1 MRHISTVWGRFLRVL
16 LSLSVVAVSTG
27 ILFLLKDYLS
37 TPVIAILYLVPVVLS
52 ATFGGKTGSI
62 IASVVSFL
70 CLNYFFIYPHYTFNV
85 SQLQDL
91 LVMFV
96 LLGVAL
102 LVSSLMA
109 SAQNRLEAVQTR
121 EREAVALYELS
132 AALTGQT
139 DATAIAETL
148 ANRLAE
154 ILQAETVEVVVHHP
168 DAVVQV
174 ATPPSRATGQIQ
186 PDRIIPL
193 ASGEKSIGE
202 LRIWGGPLN
211 LRREDERL
219 LQTFAAQSSLALER
233 TILAAG
239 EQRARVLE
247 ESDRLK
253 TAILSSVSH
262 ELRTPLATIQASATG
277 LFNPSVELEPDARRE
292 LQSLLLEETDHLT
305 QLVGNLLNMSR
316 IEAGA
321 LKLQLQ
327 WNSIAE
333 IAEVAIQ
340 RLKRLAARHEI
351 RVDIPEELPLVF
363 VDAVLMEQVFIN
375 LLNNSLKF
383 TPPEKIIRVSAE
395 EENGAL
401 KVTIQNQGPPI
412 PEASLQHIFEKFA
425 IAPGFEN
432 PKSTGLGLSI
442 CKGIVEAHSGRIW
455 AANLPD
461 GVAFYFSLPL
471 STEGAR
477 PVLPQEE

>member
-1 MRHISTVWGRFLRVL
+1 MRFISPTWRRFFRVL
-16 LSLSVVAVSTG
+16 LSLGVVMLSTA
-27 ILFLLKDYLS
+27 ILFVFKDYLS
-37 TPVIAILYLVPVVLS
+37 TPVIAILYLIPVVFS
-52 ATFGGKTGSI
+52 ATFSGKAGSI
-62 IASVVSFL
+62 LASVVSFL

-85 SQLQDL
+85 AQLQDL
-91 LVMFV
+91 LVMLV

-102 LVSSLMA
+102 LVSSLMS
-109 SAQNRLEAVQTR
+109 SAQNRLEAVQAR

-132 AALTGQT
+132 AAFTGQT
-139 DATAIAETL
+139 DAAVIAETL
-148 ANRLAE
+148 ADRLID
-154 ILQAETVEVVVHHP
+154 ILGAKAVEVVVHHP
-168 DAVVQV
+168 DAAVRVIKP
-174 ATPPSRATGQIQ
+174 ATLPTSETH
-186 PDRIIPL
+186 PDRVIPL
-193 ASGEKSIGE
+193 ASREKSIGE
-202 LRIWGGPLN
+202 LRIWDGPPN

-219 LQTFAAQSSLALER
+219 LQTIAGQSSLAMER

-340 RLKRLAARHEI
+340 HLRRLAARHEI
-351 RVDIPEELPLVF
+351 HVDIPEELPLVF
-363 VDAVLMEQVFIN
+363 VDSVLMEQVFIN

-395 EENGAL
+395 EENGTL

>member
-1 MRHISTVWGRFLRVL
+1 MF
-16 LSLSVVAVSTG
+16 
-27 ILFLLKDYLS
+27 KDYLS
-37 TPVIAILYLVPVVLS
+37 TPVIAILYLIPVVFS
-52 ATFGGKTGSI
+52 ATFSGKAGSI
-62 IASVVSFL
+62 FASVLSFL

-85 SQLQDL
+85 AQLQDL
-91 LVMFV
+91 LVMLV

-102 LVSSLMA
+102 LVSSLMS
-109 SAQNRLEAVQTR
+109 SAQNRLEAVQAR

-132 AALTGQT
+132 AAFTGQT
-139 DATAIAETL
+139 DAAVIAETL
-148 ANRLAE
+148 ADRLVE
-154 ILQAETVEVVVHHP
+154 ILGAKAVEVVVHHP
-168 DAVVQV
+168 DAAVRVIKP
-174 ATPPSRATGQIQ
+174 ASLPASETR
-186 PDRIIPL
+186 PDRVIPL
-193 ASGEKSIGE
+193 ASRDKSIGE
-202 LRIWGGPLN
+202 LRIWGGPPS

-219 LQTFAAQSSLALER
+219 LKIIAGQSSLAMER

-340 RLKRLAARHEI
+340 RLKRLAAHHEI

-383 TPPEKIIRVSAE
+383 TPPEKIIRVSAAE
-395 EENGAL
+395 ETGTL

-471 STEGAR
+471 SAEGAR
-477 PVLPQEE
+477 PVLPEEE

>member
-1 MRHISTVWGRFLRVL
+1 MRFISPTWRRFFRVL
-16 LSLSVVAVSTG
+16 LSLGVVILSTA
-27 ILFLLKDYLS
+27 ILFVFKDYLS
-37 TPVIAILYLVPVVLS
+37 TPVIAILYLIPVVFS
-52 ATFGGKTGSI
+52 ATFSGKTGSI
-62 IASVVSFL
+62 LASVLSFL

-85 SQLQDL
+85 AQLQDL
-91 LVMFV
+91 LVMLV

-102 LVSSLMA
+102 LVSSLMS
-109 SAQNRLEAVQTR
+109 SAQNRLEAVQAR

-132 AALTGQT
+132 AAFTGQT
-139 DATAIAETL
+139 DAAVIAETL
-148 ANRLAE
+148 ADRLVE
-154 ILQAETVEVVVHHP
+154 ILGAKAVEVVVHHP
-168 DAVVQV
+168 DAAVRVIKP
-174 ATPPSRATGQIQ
+174 ASLPTSETR
-186 PDRIIPL
+186 PDRVIPL
-193 ASGEKSIGE
+193 ASRDKSIGE
-202 LRIWGGPLN
+202 LRIWGGPPN

-219 LQTFAAQSSLALER
+219 LKIIAGQSSLAMER

-327 WNSIAE
+327 WNSITE

-340 RLKRLAARHEI
+340 RLRRLAARHEI

-383 TPPEKIIRVSAE
+383 TPPEKIIRVSAAE
-395 EENGAL
+395 ETGTL

-471 STEGAR
+471 SAEGAR